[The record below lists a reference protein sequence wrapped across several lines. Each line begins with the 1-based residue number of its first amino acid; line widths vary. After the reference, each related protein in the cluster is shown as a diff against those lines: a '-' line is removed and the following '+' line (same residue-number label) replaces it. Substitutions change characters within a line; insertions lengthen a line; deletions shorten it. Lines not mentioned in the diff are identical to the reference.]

1 MKTLT
6 KEKLKLL
13 LLYKEERD
21 KHAKICDNLY
31 CMAMELLELNDDNSG
46 WLVDYFENDACALES
61 MLLHLGIEVKKLAID
76 KK

>member
-31 CMAMELLELNDDNSG
+31 CMAMELLDLDDSSG
-46 WLVDYFENDACALES
+46 WLVDYFENDVCTLES
-61 MLLHLGIEVKKLAID
+61 MLLHLGIEKEK
-76 KK
+76 

>member
-31 CMAMELLELNDDNSG
+31 CMAMELLDLDDSSG
-46 WLVDYFENDACALES
+46 WLVDYFENDACTLES
-61 MLLHLGIEVKKLAID
+61 MLLHLGIEKEK
-76 KK
+76 